1 MAYLSSDEMRI
12 TRCELALT
20 HVQCVNLPLLLPR
33 CQWRH
38 RWIWFHVVIG
48 AMASGVDGASG
59 GSTGSASSILSVPVL
74 ILILILISVWEL
86 VLGIVQHKIS
96 VAVVESQVA
105 PVAPEG
111 QVLRHCFRLFVLLVP
126 TEQADEEKL

>member
-1 MAYLSSDEMRI
+1 MVVVMIIVMWVCVGVGVCGCGWHDGRMMAYLSSDEMRI

-48 AMASGVDGASG
+48 AMVSGVDGASG

-74 ILILILISVWEL
+74 ILVLISV
-86 VLGIVQHKIS
+86 
-96 VAVVESQVA
+96 
-105 PVAPEG
+105 
-111 QVLRHCFRLFVLLVP
+111 
-126 TEQADEEKL
+126 